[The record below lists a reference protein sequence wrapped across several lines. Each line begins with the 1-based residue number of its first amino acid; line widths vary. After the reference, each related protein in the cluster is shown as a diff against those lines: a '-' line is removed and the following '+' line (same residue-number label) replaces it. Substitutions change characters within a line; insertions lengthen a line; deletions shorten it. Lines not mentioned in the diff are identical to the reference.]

1 MKRHLSEIIP
11 FDPEKQE
18 AVIHSSICTGEKT
31 AGFKDKAD
39 GHFTEVML
47 IQSLDDE
54 LEFKKI
60 YGLKKVR
67 TEY

>member
-11 FDPEKQE
+11 FVPEKQE
-18 AVIHSSICTGEKT
+18 AVILSSICTGEKM

-54 LEFKKI
+54 IEFKKI

>member
-1 MKRHLSEIIP
+1 MKKHLSEIIP
-11 FDPEKQE
+11 FDPEKQK
-18 AVIHSSICTGEKT
+18 AVIHSSICTGEKM